1 MIESISCL
9 RWLLF
14 ILVLGSF
21 ALSKMGSNSSKS
33 SSSVNSSNTEI
44 PAGLQRSPRRSF
56 LGKLYNRSKRNSCQ
70 EEAENQSKSEDSVS
84 MGSMSIITENMVSPD
99 LTDEIFYEEP
109 WPYKIMNPTINDDTG
124 RHPVQYKTKAEMEEI
139 FEKLETGT
147 EWSMLSS
154 DEKVNQWREQ
164 IWPTLKGL
172 NPPLITAKGLN
183 DYELI
188 TLSNVIHQ
196 ATQPGEPL
204 FKRKYHLNSLLMVHQ
219 TNEKEIM
226 ETIGSFRL
234 NPWLKAKTD
243 VDVDEELSD
252 YAHIRK
258 SRFISRETVERYPIG
273 YYMSRARPD
282 IYNRLTLE
290 QAFVIGHGEKWTK
303 EMKVSGIESFIKKIH
318 EQSEPRFPLIKT
330 LKPVVGVPYKS
341 LVRDTFEYPEC
352 SMNILKS
359 INMHLETHGVQIIDL
374 RLRTENIL
382 GAMPQCHRVFDSHS
396 KIIHA
401 IERSVKTLNKM
412 RNSSRYFVVHSFY
425 IHECPMRSLQAIVR
439 FKPGLPIDP
448 VDWVNDG
455 KSRLELNE
463 PEMTPLRHID
473 DVFDPSAVAAS
484 RRVAHQSKQRYLK
497 ERSKIEAI
505 EELKEEYEK
514 DRKQWEELEEKRV
527 EDWKNLGKLGRCKF
541 HVRNF
546 FSQTPSFPY
555 QETSP
560 ETLRTYLNDGYDYS
574 LSETTD

>member
-204 FKRKYHLNSLLMVHQ
+204 FKRK
-219 TNEKEIM
+219 
-226 ETIGSFRL
+226 
-234 NPWLKAKTD
+234 
-243 VDVDEELSD
+243 
-252 YAHIRK
+252 
-258 SRFISRETVERYPIG
+258 
-273 YYMSRARPD
+273 
-282 IYNRLTLE
+282 NRLTLE